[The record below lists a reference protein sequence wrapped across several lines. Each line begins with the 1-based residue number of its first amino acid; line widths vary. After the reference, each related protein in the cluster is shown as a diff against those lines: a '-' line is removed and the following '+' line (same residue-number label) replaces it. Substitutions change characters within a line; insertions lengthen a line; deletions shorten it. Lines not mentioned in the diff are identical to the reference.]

1 MKRAP
6 DTPMMDSGAKVQ
18 RTETIEPA
26 KYREVYRS
34 RFRAAVA
41 ACIVEYIERSDTG
54 DLEDEDECTIRGA
67 LEDACKDTRI
77 YVLGGEPEDAT
88 LEEQIISEEEADD
101 EDNTDKDFSRVLQ
114 AFYDGLND
122 DNAAH
127 LRTLVSELDDALNDA
142 ATQTLDSID
151 AFNSLSV
158 PLEWP
163 LAASLCRVNYYEKFA
178 AAAFEAHILSGG
190 INVDVSKIKERFA
203 KTVARELRQSINNK
217 CCTLAAYAQ
226 KFEPFKCEKDA
237 IEEDK
242 RDALGATI
250 EDTNLAIDAYYDGL
264 INDDAEESRRLVA
277 ELDVCLQCIVDD
289 ELQVAIGEIDYA
301 IARDKWYDRERA
313 SAAVF
318 NANSRGAD
326 GGRKA
331 EEPIIGPREW
341 EERIQYAL
349 GDIANCIKTRLGA
362 AAFSVYND
370 GRFYINN
377 DRYYLETQVKAPI
390 FEPRST
396 GQVAFRLG
404 HAVEKSV
411 ERFRR
416 ILGVIDRLNAAINE
430 RADKPAAP
438 VSTKEWEDIMT
449 AGNNR
454 GNELVAKRLNSVYVP
469 TSMSATINGMLHA
482 MIKTP
487 AELPTLNKAD
497 FECLISIVLPQAV
510 SDVCTD
516 FAIFHVLVK
525 RTAPAAK

>member
-1 MKRAP
+1 M
-6 DTPMMDSGAKVQ
+6 
-18 RTETIEPA
+18 
-26 KYREVYRS
+26 
-34 RFRAAVA
+34 
-41 ACIVEYIERSDTG
+41 
-54 DLEDEDECTIRGA
+54 
-67 LEDACKDTRI
+67 
-77 YVLGGEPEDAT
+77 AT
-88 LEEQIISEEEADD
+88 
-101 EDNTDKDFSRVLQ
+101 
-114 AFYDGLND
+114 
-122 DNAAH
+122 
-127 LRTLVSELDDALNDA
+127 
-142 ATQTLDSID
+142 
-151 AFNSLSV
+151 
-158 PLEWP
+158 
-163 LAASLCRVNYYEKFA
+163 
-178 AAAFEAHILSGG
+178 
-190 INVDVSKIKERFA
+190 
-203 KTVARELRQSINNK
+203 
-217 CCTLAAYAQ
+217 YAQ
-226 KFEPFKCEKDA
+226 KFEPFKSEKDA

-250 EDTNLAIDAYYDGL
+250 EDTNSAIDSYYDGL

-277 ELDVCLQCIVDD
+277 ELDVCLQCIVDA
-289 ELQVAIGEIDYA
+289 ELQVAIDDIDYA

-318 NANSRGAD
+318 NANSRSAD

-341 EERIQYAL
+341 EEGIQYAL
-349 GDIANCIKTRLGA
+349 DDIANCIKTRLGA
-362 AAFSVYND
+362 AALSVYND

-404 HAVEKSV
+404 QAVEKSV

-416 ILGVIDRLNAAINE
+416 ILCVIDRLNAAIKE